1 MLTTAQ
7 DLMKRELVTVA
18 PSATLTELA
27 TLLEEAGIHGVPVV
41 DSAGRPIG
49 VISRSDLLS
58 AITETIDPY
67 QPTQHYYAIADDEI
81 DFDAVEPIPN
91 LTIDAEKTVGDIM
104 STRLVTAKPSA
115 TAGELAR
122 LMVRRS
128 VQRVLITAGR
138 ALVGIVSAS
147 DILKTV
153 ADYERR
159 LAATT
164 KRAPAKATG
173 HATGTKKKVTTADKK
188 KSKARGRNS

>member
-27 TLLEEAGIHGVPVV
+27 VLFEEAGVHGVPVV

-49 VISRSDLLS
+49 VISRSDLVG
-58 AITETIDPY
+58 AITEEVDPY
-67 QPTQHYYAIADDEI
+67 QPTQHYYAIADDEV
-81 DFDAVEPIPN
+81 DFETAEPIPN
-91 LTIDAEKTVGDIM
+91 VRIDAEKTVGDVM

-147 DILKTV
+147 DVLKIV
-153 ADYERR
+153 SDYERR
-159 LAATT
+159 LAANA
-164 KRAPAKATG
+164 KSAPAKTA
-173 HATGTKKKVTTADKK
+173 ARAAAPAAKKKVAAKK
-188 KSKARGRNS
+188 TKARSRSS